1 MVQVQMK
8 AGPAA
13 VKVKIGLGV
22 SGGQESLW
30 KSGRVS
36 GGRMGVVWS
45 HAEEL
50 ANRIPRGVG
59 VCSVIIP
66 SFPLHVGLHSF
77 KDWIGLFRQCGSDIF
92 LAGLGVL

>member
-8 AGPAA
+8 AGPAV
-13 VKVKIGLGV
+13 VKVKVGPGV

-36 GGRMGVVWS
+36 GGGNGVVSS

-59 VCSVIIP
+59 VCSSIVP
-66 SFPLHVGLHSF
+66 GFSLHVGLHCL
-77 KDWIGLFRQCGSDIF
+77 KEWIGLFGQCGSDIF
-92 LAGLGVL
+92 LAGLGAL